1 MNGPG
6 ARAADEGWR
15 TDKMRRNVL
24 GPAGVRCA
32 FAVAVAAYAVVGG
45 FSITG
50 HAGQA
55 RAVTAAGSYSAAQAD
70 RGKTLYSDQCVAC
83 HGEMLEG
90 VVGPPL
96 TGADFLTDFGGHPV
110 ADVVQKIQ
118 GTMPQ
123 QAPGTLTRAQ
133 ATDLTAYI
141 LQVNKYPAGPDLTDA
156 TAAQFTLPGGG
167 APAAAPAAA
176 AATGGPQGIP
186 LTVATN
192 LAEFMR
198 GITFPNANIIFNAQI
213 RSPQEDK
220 PKMPI
225 PYDYV
230 LWGRT
235 VYYGWQAVDEAI
247 AALKET
253 TPLMLMPNRKCQ
265 NGRAVPL
272 QNADFQQYVK
282 DLIAFTD
289 KLKATADKRDA
300 DGLAGM
306 ADALNETCANCHK
319 VYRDVTTSG
328 KASEG
333 SLVADRCNPNPTH
346 VGIAQ

>member
-1 MNGPG
+1 
-6 ARAADEGWR
+6 
-15 TDKMRRNVL
+15 
-24 GPAGVRCA
+24 
-32 FAVAVAAYAVVGG
+32 
-45 FSITG
+45 
-50 HAGQA
+50 
-55 RAVTAAGSYSAAQAD
+55 
-70 RGKTLYSDQCVAC
+70 
-83 HGEMLEG
+83 MLEG

-96 TGADFLTDFGGHPV
+96 TGDDFLTDFGGHPV
-110 ADVVQKIQ
+110 ADVIQKIQ

-123 QAPGTLTRAQ
+123 QAPGTLTRPQ

-141 LQVNKYPAGPDLTDA
+141 LQYSKYPAGPDLTDA
-156 TAAQFTLPGGG
+156 TATQFTLPAGKAPA
-167 APAAAPAAA
+167 APAAAPVAGA
-176 AATGGPQGIP
+176 QGIP

-213 RSPQEDK
+213 RSPAEDH

-253 TPLMLMPNRKCQ
+253 TPLMLMPGRRCQ

-282 DLIAFTD
+282 ELISFTD
-289 KLKATADKRDA
+289 QLKDVAAKRDG
-300 DGLAGM
+300 DKLSEM
-306 ADALNETCANCHK
+306 ADALNNTCANCHK
-319 VYRDVTTSG
+319 VYRDVTP
-328 KASEG
+328 AG
-333 SLVADRCNPNPTH
+333 SAQSSSTAGGIIADRCNPMPTG
-346 VGIAQ
+346 VGRAQ

>member
-1 MNGPG
+1 
-6 ARAADEGWR
+6 
-15 TDKMRRNVL
+15 MRRIGL
-24 GPAGVRCA
+24 GPAGIRYA
-32 FAVAVAAYAVVGG
+32 FVAALAAYALVGL

-55 RAVTAAGSYSAAQAD
+55 REVTAAGSYSAAQAT
-70 RGKTLYSDQCVAC
+70 RGKQLYSDQCLAC

-96 TGADFLTDFGGHPV
+96 AGDDFLTDFGGKPV
-110 ADVVQKIQ
+110 ADVIQKIQ

-123 QAPGTLTRAQ
+123 QAPGTLTRPQ

-141 LQVNKYPAGPDLTDA
+141 LQFNKYPAGPDLTDA
-156 TAAQFTLPGGG
+156 TAGQFTLPTGK
-167 APAAAPAAA
+167 AAPAASPTPVA
-176 AATGGPQGIP
+176 GAQGIP
-186 LTVATN
+186 LNVATN

-198 GITFPNANIIFNAQI
+198 GITFPNANVIFNAQL
-213 RSPQEDK
+213 RSPAEDK

-253 TPLMLMPNRKCQ
+253 TPLMLLPGRRCQ

-272 QNADFQQYVK
+272 QNADFQKYVH

-289 KLKATADKRDA
+289 QLKDVAAKRDA
-300 DGLAGM
+300 DKLSEM
-306 ADALNETCANCHK
+306 ADALNNTCANCHK
-319 VYRDVTTSG
+319 VYRDVTPTGALQSSSTQG
-328 KASEG
+328 G
-333 SLVADRCNPNPTH
+333 IVADRCNPNPK
-346 VGIAQ
+346 VDPNARGL

>member
-1 MNGPG
+1 
-6 ARAADEGWR
+6 
-15 TDKMRRNVL
+15 MRRNGF
-24 GPAGVRCA
+24 GPAGFRLA
-32 FAVAVAAYAVVGG
+32 FAVAIAAYGVVGL

-50 HAGQA
+50 QAGQA
-55 RAVTAAGSYSAAQAD
+55 RQVTEGGSYSAAQAD
-70 RGKTLYSDQCVAC
+70 RGKQLYTDQCVAC

-90 VVGPPL
+90 LVGPPL
-96 TGADFLTDFGGHPV
+96 AGDDFLTDFGGHPV
-110 ADVVQKIQ
+110 AEVIQKIQ

-123 QAPGTLTRAQ
+123 QAPGTLTRPQ
-133 ATDLTAYI
+133 ATELTAYI
-141 LQVNKYPAGPDLTDA
+141 LQFNKWPAGADLTDA
-156 TAAQFTLPGGG
+156 SAAQFTLPAGKAAP
-167 APAAAPAAA
+167 APAAVAGA
-176 AATGGPQGIP
+176 QGIP

-213 RSPQEDK
+213 RSPAEDH

-253 TPLMLMPNRKCQ
+253 TPLMLLPGRKCQ

-272 QNADFQQYVK
+272 QNADFQKYVH
-282 DLIAFTD
+282 DLISFTD
-289 KLKATADKRDA
+289 QLKDVAAKRDA
-300 DGLAGM
+300 DKLSEM
-306 ADALNETCANCHK
+306 ADALNNTCANCHK
-319 VYRDVTTSG
+319 VYRDVTPTGALQSSSTQG
-328 KASEG
+328 G
-333 SLVADRCNPNPTH
+333 IVADRCNPNPK
-346 VGIAQ
+346 VDPNARGL